1 MGPGR
6 CPSTRR
12 FPWLP
17 GMSIPADVPRH
28 AQNQTAVEIRVVQ
41 PGDDELF
48 APGRP
53 LLASLATHVAYTQ
66 AGSGNEPEA
75 VYSVAPLADGTVYDV
90 SAELPA
96 ARPYPD
102 AKGPPADGRYFA
114 LPAGMDP
121 RISALAA
128 RLTQSAPSPYAAAMS
143 IEAYF
148 RSGLFTYDTSVGPAP
163 GGQDPIS
170 YFLFQSKRGYCV
182 HFASAMALL
191 ARAAGLPARVV
202 GGYVSGSLI
211 NGVWQVSG
219 SDAHTWP
226 EVFFAGTGWVPF
238 EPTPGFAG
246 ASTAPA
252 RPGAPSAISV
262 PATPARA
269 EGAPTAAPRGARQ
282 GVQPDGGTGRLAT
295 LLALLGGLI
304 LAICFASIL
313 LMRRQATT
321 LSGIYRSMCRAA
333 RWLALRPRPS
343 QTPDE
348 FARLFAAR
356 QESERAD
363 VAHITALYV
372 AWCYGRRTTS
382 RADVLEARAALR
394 RLRRYWLARR
404 LRPWRRA

>member
-1 MGPGR
+1 
-6 CPSTRR
+6 
-12 FPWLP
+12 
-17 GMSIPADVPRH
+17 
-28 AQNQTAVEIRVVQ
+28 
-41 PGDDELF
+41 
-48 APGRP
+48 
-53 LLASLATHVAYTQ
+53 
-66 AGSGNEPEA
+66 
-75 VYSVAPLADGTVYDV
+75 VYSDAPLADGAVYDV

-102 AKGPPADGRYFA
+102 AKGPLADSRYLA
-114 LPAGMDP
+114 LPPGMDP
-121 RISALAA
+121 RIRALAV
-128 RLTQSAPSPYAAAMS
+128 RLTQSAQSPYAAAKS

-148 RSGLFTYDTSVGPAP
+148 RSGLFTYDTRVGPAP
-163 GGQDPIS
+163 GGEDPIS
-170 YFLFQSKRGYCV
+170 YFLFQSRRGYCV

-246 ASTAPA
+246 ASIAPA
-252 RPGAPSAISV
+252 RPGAPWATSV

-269 EGAPTAAPRGARQ
+269 ESAPTAVPRGVRQ
-282 GVQPDGGTGRLAT
+282 GTQPHGGSDT
-295 LLALLGGLI
+295 LSTLIAVLGGLI
-304 LAICFASIL
+304 LAICFALIL